1 LLEARLI
8 DLHNHILPGV
18 DDGAADLDESIA
30 IARQFVSEGVVRV
43 AATPHFDPERRSGI
57 DAKGVEEKVVE
68 VRKSLESA
76 RVQLEVAVGHE
87 LFLTPEAPSLLE
99 AGRVS
104 PLGLGSAVLVEL
116 SLMSQQPPL
125 YLDQTLFQ
133 LQLAGYQPVLAH
145 PERYPFV
152 QRDPAALNAV
162 VAREVVLQLTAPSL
176 LGEYGWRI
184 RRTAERLL
192 RQGSYTVAAS
202 DRHHPGRNRSLA
214 DLHRRI
220 AELRD
225 IEVADLL
232 LRSNPQRLLNGE
244 RVDKVEAAPL
254 DSSGRLSRLFR
265 R

>member
-1 LLEARLI
+1 MI

-57 DAKGVEEKVVE
+57 DANDVEEKLSE
-68 VRKSLESA
+68 VRESLEA
-76 RVQLEVAVGHE
+76 AGVQLEVVAGHE

-116 SLMSQQPPL
+116 SLMLEHPPL
-125 YLDQTLFQ
+125 YLDETLFQ

-152 QRDPAALNAV
+152 QRDPAALDAV
-162 VAREVVLQLTAPSL
+162 VAREVILQLTAPSL

-202 DRHHPGRNRSLA
+202 DRHHPGRDRSLA
-214 DLHRRI
+214 DLHQRI

-225 IEVADLL
+225 SEVAEML

-244 RVDKVEAAPL
+244 RVVKLEASPV
-254 DSSGRLSRLFR
+254 DNPGRFGRLFR